1 MINVEHLSKQY
12 GSKLAIDDVTFSV
25 GKGEILGLLGP
36 NAAGKTT
43 TMRILTGFLA
53 PTSGRATVAGYD
65 VVTQSLAARR
75 RVGYLPETIPLYP
88 EMTVVEY
95 LTYMATIRGVP
106 SNQRAERVQFSLEQ
120 CNLTEV
126 GAQLLGRLSRG
137 YRQRVGIAQAIV
149 HDPDVLILDEPTVG
163 LDPHQI
169 VETRA
174 LIKGLGG
181 DRTIIL
187 STHILP
193 EVSMTCSRVLI
204 INRGKVVAE
213 DTPENLSRRLAGAD
227 RLLIE
232 VRGPAE
238 AVENSIAKM
247 PEVIS
252 LKLTSADGLVRLEVE
267 TAAGRDLREQL
278 ARQIVEAGW
287 GLLELRQAGASLE
300 EVFVHLTTT
309 EQEAQEG

>member
-1 MINVEHLSKQY
+1 M
-12 GSKLAIDDVTFSV
+12 
-25 GKGEILGLLGP
+25 
-36 NAAGKTT
+36 
-43 TMRILTGFLA
+43 
-53 PTSGRATVAGYD
+53 
-65 VVTQSLAARR
+65 QSLAPRR
-75 RVGYLPETIPLYP
+75 HVGYLPETIPLYP

-106 SNQRAERVQFSLEQ
+106 SNKRVERVQLSLEQ

-126 GAQLLGRLSRG
+126 GDQLLGRLSRG

-174 LIKGLGG
+174 LIKRLGG
-181 DRTIIL
+181 EHTVIL

-193 EVSMTCSRVLI
+193 EVGMTCSRVLI

-213 DTPENLSRRLAGAD
+213 DTPENLSRRLAGAE

-238 AVENSIAKM
+238 AIKESITKI

-252 LKLTSADGLVRLEVE
+252 VKSMPADGLVRLEVE
-267 TAAGRDLREQL
+267 VAAGRDLREQL
-278 ARQIVEAGW
+278 ARQIVKAGW
-287 GLLELRQAGASLE
+287 GLLELRRAGASLE
-300 EVFVHLTTT
+300 EVFVQLTTT
-309 EQEAQEG
+309 EEEEQKD